1 MATIDVGIP
10 PQFTASFG
18 SDRGANRDTEPT
30 KWVEQMQ
37 MIQQGYT
44 GMSLLVDINRDRL
57 FTIGTVL
64 LALAAGSWIGSLLH

>member
-1 MATIDVGIP
+1 
-10 PQFTASFG
+10 
-18 SDRGANRDTEPT
+18 
-30 KWVEQMQ
+30 MQ